1 MIELRLYPNKIMKNI
16 SALENIFI
24 EIFELDSNNDLSKLS
39 SANHKN
45 WDSMMQ
51 VNLIVAVESEF
62 NISIDPDDYEMF
74 NSFQNILQVIEKY

>member
-1 MIELRLYPNKIMKNI
+1 LIELRLYPNKIMKNI

>member
-1 MIELRLYPNKIMKNI
+1 MKDI

-39 SANHKN
+39 STNQKN

-74 NSFQNILQVIEKY
+74 TSFQNILQVIEKY

>member
-1 MIELRLYPNKIMKNI
+1 MKNI

-74 NSFQNILQVIEKY
+74 KSFQNILQVIEKY

>member
-1 MIELRLYPNKIMKNI
+1 MKNI

>member
-1 MIELRLYPNKIMKNI
+1 MKDI

-24 EIFELDSNNDLSKLS
+24 EIFELDSNDDLSKLS
-39 SANHKN
+39 STNQKN

-74 NSFQNILQVIEKY
+74 TSFQNILQVIEKY